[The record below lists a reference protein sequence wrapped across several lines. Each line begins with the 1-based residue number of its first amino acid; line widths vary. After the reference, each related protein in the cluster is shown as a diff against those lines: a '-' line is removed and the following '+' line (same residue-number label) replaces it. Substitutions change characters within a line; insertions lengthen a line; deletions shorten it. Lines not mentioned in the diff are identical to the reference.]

1 MGNISPRQ
9 ENLSRNIDQFFE
21 QKNNKGEKMRDW
33 KDYLRTQ
40 EIKVV
45 NIESIKPFENNPRLN
60 KKAVPAVAV
69 KMSLRLLTT
78 I

>member
-1 MGNISPRQ
+1 
-9 ENLSRNIDQFFE
+9 
-21 QKNNKGEKMRDW
+21 MRDW

-45 NIESIKPFENNPRLN
+45 KIGEIKPFENNPRLN
-60 KKAVPAVAV
+60 KKAVPAVAESV
-69 KMSLRLLTT
+69 